1 MTTLHKIVTSVS
13 LANLPFAGSEEAS
26 QSPCSELPYAEAT
39 QQGVEAAV
47 QPTAS
52 QKVGLPIFDLQGNE
66 HHQHTHD
73 SGSRSSPV
81 EPSDEN
87 TALTPIL

>member
-13 LANLPFAGSEEAS
+13 LADLPFAGSEEAS
-26 QSPCSELPYAEAT
+26 QSPCSEW
-39 QQGVEAAV
+39 
-47 QPTAS
+47 PTAS

-66 HHQHTHD
+66 NHQQTHG